1 MIRQTGRVTDPIMKG
16 ELDHIIKQM
25 NDHLTAITPVQRK
38 YGVTAVGLVNGTNKI
53 FTLPDNFNTSTIKV
67 YLDTTIQFSYTL
79 ADKRVIFNTSTSSG
93 WLGRARLST
102 CAPLLVTRTSSSIR
116 TPMPRYSAGNRRSSG

>member
-53 FTLPDNFNTSTIKV
+53 YTLPDNFNKGTIKV

-79 ADKRVIFNTSTSSG
+79 ADKRVIFNTAPSSG
-93 WLGRARLST
+93 VVR
-102 CAPLLVTRTSSSIR
+102 CDYDPQ
-116 TPMPRYSAGNRRSSG
+116 